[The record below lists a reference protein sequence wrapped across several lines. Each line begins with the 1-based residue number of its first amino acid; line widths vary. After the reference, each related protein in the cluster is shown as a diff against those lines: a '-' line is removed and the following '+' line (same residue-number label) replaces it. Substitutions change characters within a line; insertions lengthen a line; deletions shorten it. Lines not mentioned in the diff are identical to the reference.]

1 MYYRIAIRREGDHR
15 DQPPIWQWKSTV
27 LSSLNTLFQWFQ
39 FYRALPQDRLR
50 VFSSS
55 SREEINEQLMCEN
68 QGLGSNSV
76 PAAQFLRERLIHV
89 QEMTAEV
96 SAHGAREQENQ
107 SPSGAPPNPC
117 AMSVARKHMLWSRR
131 ACLFWRGNG
140 EKRNGERGAI
150 TIRPTSLPSPARG
163 RKSVPG
169 CGSLRGYTA
178 ANYSHKENSYDHE

>member
-96 SAHGAREQENQ
+96 SAHGAREQREPVTVGSATKPLCNEC
-107 SPSGAPPNPC
+107 STEAH
-117 AMSVARKHMLWSRR
+117 ALV
-131 ACLFWRGNG
+131 
-140 EKRNGERGAI
+140 EK
-150 TIRPTSLPSPARG
+150 SLPVLERKRGETEWGAGSDHDSPYIFTLPSSWPQVRAWMRLLARVHSG
-163 RKSVPG
+163 E
-169 CGSLRGYTA
+169 LQL
-178 ANYSHKENSYDHE
+178 